1 MVRKVFNIQLDL
13 KQASTNPRMIVVGG
27 DTANFFLVTLTD
39 DGEPVDLTDCRVIAV
54 FSTSAGLAAQDGG
67 SDEGGISI
75 GGLHNNEI
83 TIELFNGSYSYDGL
97 TQCEIQVYSGEDMST
112 LATSAKFSFRANR
125 PILNDESIVQTREF
139 PILTSLISEVKELR
153 DAYDSIIKENGDMTM
168 EVYDVDENGIVDDAE
183 RLGGELP
190 EHYATSEGVA
200 AIRDTIRDT
209 ISVLRVDLDAVG
221 EVVETLTPDDI
232 GAATVR
238 DYRVTIPASGWSA
251 SAPYTQTLL
260 VPGLTAEIAPELWF
274 VPPDTAEA
282 REAQRDAAACI
293 SLIETGADSLTV
305 TCDEDLPEVDV
316 QILLR
321 EVF

>member
-1 MVRKVFNIQLDL
+1 MVTKTFEIQLDL

-54 FSTSAGLAAQDGG
+54 FSTSSGLAAQDGG
-67 SDEGGISI
+67 SDEGGITI

-97 TQCEIQVYSGEDMST
+97 TRCELQIYSGADMST
-112 LATSAKFSFRANR
+112 LATTATFSFRANR

-139 PILTSLISEVKELR
+139 PILTSLISEVEGLR
-153 DAYDSIIKENGDMTM
+153 DAYASIIKENGDMTM

-200 AIRDTIRDT
+200 AIRDTI
-209 ISVLRVDLDAVG
+209 SALRVDLDAVG
-221 EVVETLTPDDI
+221 EVVETLTPDDV

-251 SAPYTQTLL
+251 SAPYTQTLS

-293 SLIETGADSLTV
+293 SLLETGTDSLTV
-305 TCDEDLPEVDV
+305 TCDEDLPEADI